1 MNITDIGLHQFQ
13 NISRQRNEANL
24 KTTDQKAL
32 EEACLDFEA
41 LFIKQMLDSMRK
53 TVPESGMMDGGM
65 AEDVFEDM
73 LYDEYSKLMARTSD
87 LGIAEMMQQQ
97 LTKKYTSLSGIV

>member
-1 MNITDIGLHQFQ
+1 MNITDLGMQQ
-13 NISRQRNEANL
+13 YANINRQRTEANL
-24 KTTDQKAL
+24 ESSDRKAL

-73 LYDEYSKLMARTSD
+73 LYDEYSKLLARNAD

-97 LTKKYTSLSGIV
+97 LAKKYTSL

>member
-1 MNITDIGLHQFQ
+1 MNIADIGLHQYD
-13 NISRQRNEANL
+13 NISRQRAETNL
-24 KTTDQKAL
+24 KNADQNVLK
-32 EEACLDFEA
+32 EVCLDFEA

-73 LYDEYSKLMARTSD
+73 LYDEYSKVMARTAD
-87 LGIAEMMQQQ
+87 LGIAEMMQKQ
-97 LTKKYTSLSGIV
+97 LTKKYTSL

>member
-1 MNITDIGLHQFQ
+1 MNITDIGLHQYR
-13 NISRQRNEANL
+13 NLSRQQNEADL
-24 KTTDQKAL
+24 RSSDQTTL

-73 LYDEYSKLMARTSD
+73 LYDEYSKLMARSAD
-87 LGIAEMMQQQ
+87 LGIAEMMQRQ
-97 LTKKYTSLSGIV
+97 LTKKYTSS

>member
-1 MNITDIGLHQFQ
+1 MNITDIGLHQYQ
-13 NISRQRNEANL
+13 NLSRRQNEADL
-24 KTTDQKAL
+24 KSSDQAAL

-73 LYDEYSKLMARTSD
+73 LYDEYSKLMARTAD

-97 LTKKYTSLSGIV
+97 LTKKYTSL

>member
-1 MNITDIGLHQFQ
+1 MNITDIGLHQYQ
-13 NISRQRNEANL
+13 NLSRRRNEADL
-24 KTTDQKAL
+24 KSSDPTTL
-32 EEACLDFEA
+32 EEACRDFEA

-73 LYDEYSKLMARTSD
+73 LYDEYSKLMARTAD

-97 LTKKYTSLSGIV
+97 LTKKYTSL